1 MHQSALAKKLCDAS
15 WNKCMNIFSGN
26 GVHNHEYHYKMKDT
40 FIFPLFS
47 ASAEKKQLGEK
58 REKKEK
64 RNSRN
69 GRVSFIRQVS
79 KSRICLTKLFC
90 FVRDHYRIPL
100 PEKSQPFLVVSV
112 YLTDDISNGYTNIQY
127 LGSREKHNSVAMLQ
141 KYKWNLRF
149 VVIGKNE
156 YKNKLKGTVLEKTPK
171 HMQ

>member
-1 MHQSALAKKLCDAS
+1 
-15 WNKCMNIFSGN
+15 MNIFSGN

-40 FIFPLFS
+40 VIFPLFS

-79 KSRICLTKLFC
+79 KSIICLTKLFC

-127 LGSREKHNSVAMLQ
+127 LGSREKH
-141 KYKWNLRF
+141 RF
-149 VVIGKNE
+149 VVM
-156 YKNKLKGTVLEKTPK
+156 L
-171 HMQ
+171 